1 MEIQAI
7 KSHLKA
13 VGMTYE
19 TLSERSGIPL
29 NTLKNIFRGKTKN
42 PRIDTMQA
50 IESALGL
57 SPTQWTEE
65 EKSAGVIHN
74 YKESLSADE
83 IEILDAYRAI
93 KEEKGEKAAHAMITL
108 MEAYLN
114 EKK

>member
-65 EKSAGVIHN
+65 EKSAGVIRN

-83 IEILDAYRAI
+83 VELLDAYRAMNDQEV
-93 KEEKGEKAAHAMITL
+93 KELSNYIAFILSKRKNT
-108 MEAYLN
+108 
-114 EKK
+114 